1 MSFRRDDHS
10 GGEKQVQRSGEQEEQ
25 AGVEVQVQRCTRC
38 RGTEVQSR
46 CRGAEV
52 QERYRGTEVQRCRC
66 RGAGNVGA
74 EV

>member
-1 MSFRRDDHS
+1 LSFRRDDHS

-38 RGTEVQSR
+38 RG
-46 CRGAEV
+46 
-52 QERYRGTEVQRCRC
+52 
-66 RGAGNVGA
+66 AGNVGA